1 MLRRKLPL
9 ATLPEGIDFEV
20 AAAQAE
26 KNVPWVL
33 KKLRESS
40 DKYKEG
46 KEQLDVKD
54 KEQLDVKDKEQL
66 DVKDEE
72 QLDVKDKEQ
81 LDVKDKEQLDDPKKQ
96 TLKSELHS
104 LADDSPTSK
113 LKETIAKLETT
124 QDEKKKN
131 LRSSSS
137 ILTDKNDTITLTAD
151 EDGEITKE
159 LKCKKQIKKEP
170 DELISHIAKMTG
182 RIPIEMPQ
190 KTETKKTN
198 ILRESIVDDIFVDI
212 SQESSAGNLQ
222 KSSHLNKSE
231 LEIKIEK
238 MMAEKV
244 QNGHNED
251 QTIPQRK
258 CLVQDDILSVAGLG
272 DDIDNTEP
280 GNRYLNKPQE
290 PNLHY
295 SLPKVKN
302 YQEVRTTE
310 DGNQT
315 DEGHVDKKDVK
326 IPLKLEMEEGKF

>member
-66 DVKDEE
+66 D
-72 QLDVKDKEQ
+72 
-81 LDVKDKEQLDDPKKQ
+81 DPKKQ

-124 QDEKKKN
+124 KDEEKKN

-182 RIPIEMPQ
+182 RIPIETPQ

-212 SQESSAGNLQ
+212 SHESRSGNVQ
-222 KSSHLNKSE
+222 NSTHLNKSE
-231 LEIKIEK
+231 LEIKIDK
-238 MMAEKV
+238 MLAEKV

-251 QTIPQRK
+251 QTIPPKAMLGKNIEDSVKGKKQEIVQDK
-258 CLVQDDILSVAGLG
+258 PKVQDDILSMEGLG
-272 DDIDNTEP
+272 DEINNTEP
-280 GNRYLNKPQE
+280 GGGGNLNKPQE
-290 PNLHY
+290 PELHY
-295 SLPKVKN
+295 SV
-302 YQEVRTTE
+302 TTE
-310 DGNQT
+310 DGTQR
-315 DEGHVDKKDVK
+315 DEGHIDNKDVA
-326 IPLKLEMEEGKF
+326 IPLQLEKEKGKF

>member
-1 MLRRKLPL
+1 MLRRKLPA

-26 KNVPWVL
+26 KNVPLVL

-40 DKYKEG
+40 DKHKEG

-66 DVKDEE
+66 DVKDKE

-81 LDVKDKEQLDDPKKQ
+81 LDVKDKEQLDVKDKGQLDDNKKQ
-96 TLKSELHS
+96 KLKGELHS
-104 LADDSPTSK
+104 LSDDSPTTK

-124 QDEKKKN
+124 KDEEKKN
-131 LRSSSS
+131 LGPSGG

-151 EDGEITKE
+151 EDGEINKE
-159 LKCKKQIKKEP
+159 LKCKKQTKKEP

-182 RIPIEMPQ
+182 RIPIETPQ

-212 SQESSAGNLQ
+212 SQESSAGNVQ

-251 QTIPQRK
+251 Q
-258 CLVQDDILSVAGLG
+258 
-272 DDIDNTEP
+272 
-280 GNRYLNKPQE
+280 
-290 PNLHY
+290 
-295 SLPKVKN
+295 
-302 YQEVRTTE
+302 
-310 DGNQT
+310 
-315 DEGHVDKKDVK
+315 
-326 IPLKLEMEEGKF
+326 LEKEEGNFSTYFFDRA